1 MNRIGVLRRSGK
13 MDGKRTSWLLLTM
26 LAMTVL
32 VIGACAQP
40 TPETIIQTQVVTVE
54 KTVEVVR
61 TVVVEKE
68 GETIVVTATPTPLV
82 AGRDVGT
89 VRVLGPYRGAEEA
102 AFLDMVALFEEQ
114 NPDIDVLYSTSAEFE
129 RLIDARIRAGDPPDV
144 AVFAEPSV
152 IARLAR
158 RGYLAPLWNEA
169 LAVYEEQYTSAWED
183 LASVNGTPYGFFHRV
198 DAKGWVWYNKPAWEA
213 AGWVVPTTWDELM
226 ALTEEMKASDIA
238 PWCDGIESGAATGW
252 KGIDWI
258 ENLLLRTQPVE
269 VYDAWVAHELPFSS
283 DEVRSAFEILDG
295 LWKQPGMTYGGPQTI
310 ALSNFQDPAEW
321 LFGNSP
327 RCWMHMQRSIVTHY
341 FPADVRADLDEQVGV
356 FMLPPID
363 EESPLTLQVEGEQYV
378 VFKAHDREEVRRF
391 IEFLGTPES
400 VQPWAEAGG
409 SLFPHVNQDTDWYPT
424 ELERTMVEA
433 ITGATA
439 ARFDCSEGMPPE
451 VILAFRKGITDWIS
465 LSLTLDEVLA
475 DIDAAF
481 P

>member
-1 MNRIGVLRRSGK
+1 MDRRKTYWLVL
-13 MDGKRTSWLLLTM
+13 TT
-26 LAMTVL
+26 LATALL
-32 VIGACAQP
+32 VIAACAQP

-54 KTVEVVR
+54 KTVEVAM

-68 GETIVVTATPTPLV
+68 GPTVVVTATPSPLV

-102 AFLDMVALFEEQ
+102 TFLDMVALFEEQ

-129 RLIDARIRAGDPPDV
+129 ALIDARIRAGDPSDV
-144 AVFAEPSV
+144 TVFAEPSTV
-152 IARLAR
+152 ARLAR
-158 RGYLAPLWNEA
+158 QGRLAPLWDEA
-169 LAVYEEQYTSAWED
+169 LAVYDEQYTSAWKD
-183 LASVNGTPYGFFHRV
+183 LSSVDGTPYGLFHRV
-198 DAKGWVWYNKPAWEA
+198 NARGWVWYNKPAWEA
-213 AGWVVPTTWDELM
+213 AGWVVPITWDELM

-238 PWCDGIESGAATGW
+238 PWCDAIESGAATGW

-283 DEVRSAFEILDG
+283 DEVRSNFEVLDG
-295 LWKQPGMTYGGPQTI
+295 LWKQPEMTYGGPQTI
-310 ALSNFQDPAEW
+310 ALSNFQDPAGW
-321 LFGNSP
+321 LFERPP

-363 EESPLTLQVEGEQYV
+363 EELPFTLQVEGEQYV
-378 VFKAHDREEVRRF
+378 VFKGHDRDEVRRF

-409 SLFPHVNQDTDWYPT
+409 SLFPHIDQDLDWYAS
-424 ELERTMVEA
+424 ELDRTMAEA
-433 ITGATA
+433 IMGATV
-439 ARFDCSEGMPPE
+439 ARFDCSEEMDPR
-451 VILAFRKGITDWIS
+451 VVLAFREGVTDWIS
-465 LSLTLDEVLA
+465 LNRTLDEVLA
-475 DIDAAF
+475 DIDATL